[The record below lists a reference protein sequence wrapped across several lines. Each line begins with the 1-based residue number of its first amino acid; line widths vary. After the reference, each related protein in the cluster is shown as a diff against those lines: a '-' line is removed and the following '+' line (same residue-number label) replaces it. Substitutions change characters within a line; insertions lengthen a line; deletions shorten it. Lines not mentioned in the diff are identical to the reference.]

1 MPAWIDLCTTLLDPV
16 LGPLTRW
23 RPDAVIA
30 IVALAVAAL
39 WVLIRRVLAN
49 QTLLRRAT
57 EDRKRLRAL
66 ARLALAQGNM
76 ADVRR
81 YRRTWRMIR
90 RRTRRGRWS
99 AGAVSLVLLG
109 LGAGW
114 CAGRLGYYAPAPGEP
129 FEVRLAGPASAAGS
143 IVHIVPV
150 EGLSADGWIR
160 KMELRPT
167 AGEHGGTA
175 AQAVAVWH
183 LSGSAA
189 ETPYPLLLRR
199 AEGTLRHA
207 LWVGVQGR
215 LDPVVRHG
223 EGWRTQVMVE
233 PVRLF
238 GPVGPE
244 AVWGVP
250 GRLIGYALLV
260 FVTAGLL
267 RGLLRI
273 R

>member
-1 MPAWIDLCTTLLDPV
+1 MRAWMDMCATLLDPV
-16 LGPLTRW
+16 LGPLARW
-23 RPDAVIA
+23 RPDVAIA
-30 IVALAVAAL
+30 IVALVVAVV
-39 WVLIRRVLAN
+39 WVLIRRVLTN
-49 QTLLRRAT
+49 QARLRRAT
-57 EDRKRLRAL
+57 DDRKRLRAL
-66 ARLALAQGNM
+66 MRLALAQGNM

-90 RRTRRGRWS
+90 RRTRRGRWL
-99 AGAVSLVLLG
+99 AGAVSLVVLG

-129 FEVRLAGPASAAGS
+129 VEVRLSGPASAAGS
-143 IVHIVPV
+143 IVHIVPA

-160 KMELRPT
+160 KMEVWPT
-167 AGEHGGTA
+167 AGEHGENA

-189 ETPYPLLLRR
+189 ETPYALSLRG
-199 AEGTLRHA
+199 ADGTLRHA

-215 LDPVVRHG
+215 LNPVVHHG
-223 EGWRTQVMVE
+223 GGWRTQVMVE

-238 GPVGPE
+238 GPVGPA

-250 GRLIGYALLV
+250 GWLIGYVLLV
-260 FVTAGLL
+260 VLAAGLL
-267 RGLLRI
+267 RRLLRV

>member
-1 MPAWIDLCTTLLDPV
+1 MPAWMDMCATLLDPV

-23 RPDAVIA
+23 RPDVGIA
-30 IVALAVAAL
+30 IVALAVAVL
-39 WVLIRRVLAN
+39 WVLIRRVLVN
-49 QTLLRRAT
+49 QARLRRASD
-57 EDRKRLRAL
+57 DRKRLRAL
-66 ARLALAQGNM
+66 MRLALAQGNM

-90 RRTRRGRWS
+90 RRTRRGRWL

-129 FEVRLAGPASAAGS
+129 VEVRLAGPASAAGS

-150 EGLSADGWIR
+150 EGLSADSWIR
-160 KMELRPT
+160 RMELRPV

-175 AQAVAVWH
+175 APAVAVWH

-223 EGWRTQVMVE
+223 GGWRTRVMVE

-238 GPVGPE
+238 GPVGPA

-250 GRLIGYALLV
+250 GWLIGYVLLV
-260 FVTAGLL
+260 FVMAGLL
-267 RGLLRI
+267 RRLLGVR
-273 R
+273 